1 MDDIQKQIALL
12 KTGMDKSF
20 KKPVSKEIT
29 QPLKNIDEGITNLK
43 DKETSE
49 EGLTVN
55 FAGLSESLEKIAEG
69 ITDLNNNIS
78 ELLKVEK
85 KEGKETRADQVERMQ
100 DAFETEK
107 GAAEGG
113 GGPIGALVDIM
124 RESFNEQI
132 KLLEMIEKNTA
143 LEAQGGGG
151 GTSFIP
157 GIPDGPD
164 RDGKGKDGKDTKGG
178 KGKPKGLLGRLG
190 GMVKGVGKAALR
202 FAGPLAAA
210 GVAGMSAYE
219 GAGRAG
225 EFFGKDQEDA
235 TATEKTAGAIG
246 QIASDFT
253 LGMVDPKEFA
263 IKTKEFLDVIKNFF
277 LETLPRI
284 FTEDIPNFFTEKLEE
299 FKTAFPEVFK
309 VISEDIPAFFTQT
322 IPEKLSEAKDLLVEK
337 ITAIKDVIVGTFVSI
352 GTGIKEGIQ
361 GAIDFIMGI
370 VEKVKKLNPFS
381 EENKE
386 ALKEKAGE
394 VLDKGKDVAKGF
406 FNKATF
412 GLFDKK
418 EEGVGRTIQKALP
431 GEIDATG
438 KVTGGAIV
446 GGGRLDRKI
455 STGELS

>member
-12 KTGMDKSF
+12 KSGMDKSF

-107 GAAEGG
+107 GAADGG

-164 RDGKGKDGKDTKGG
+164 RDGSTRKGK
-178 KGKPKGLLGRLG
+178 
-190 GMVKGVGKAALR
+190 
-202 FAGPLAAA
+202 
-210 GVAGMSAYE
+210 
-219 GAGRAG
+219 
-225 EFFGKDQEDA
+225 
-235 TATEKTAGAIG
+235 
-246 QIASDFT
+246 
-253 LGMVDPKEFA
+253 
-263 IKTKEFLDVIKNFF
+263 
-277 LETLPRI
+277 
-284 FTEDIPNFFTEKLEE
+284 
-299 FKTAFPEVFK
+299 
-309 VISEDIPAFFTQT
+309 
-322 IPEKLSEAKDLLVEK
+322 
-337 ITAIKDVIVGTFVSI
+337 VGTSA
-352 GTGIKEGIQ
+352 Q
-361 GAIDFIMGI
+361 
-370 VEKVKKLNPFS
+370 
-381 EENKE
+381 
-386 ALKEKAGE
+386 
-394 VLDKGKDVAKGF
+394 
-406 FNKATF
+406 
-412 GLFDKK
+412 
-418 EEGVGRTIQKALP
+418 RW
-431 GEIDATG
+431 
-438 KVTGGAIV
+438 
-446 GGGRLDRKI
+446 
-455 STGELS
+455 